1 MGQFIQVRSLS
12 YSVGSRAQLFRVE
25 VARLEEPVHAM
36 DFRQSFIARLIRDE
50 INSRLKSPPVAGIEP
65 RSPLDEILRSECS
78 STVLAGPGS
87 FPEMLTAVFKI
98 FCEVAV
104 LCTSLSIQVKYVTKK
119 FCIV

>member
-36 DFRQSFIARLIRDE
+36 NFCQSFSARLIQKNE

-65 RSPLDEILRSECS
+65 RSPLTKYYEAS
-78 STVLAGPGS
+78 VLP
-87 FPEMLTAVFKI
+87 L
-98 FCEVAV
+98 
-104 LCTSLSIQVKYVTKK
+104 Y
-119 FCIV
+119 